1 MLLRLQPL
9 PDELDRSYLGAL
21 MRFNALATEEEART
35 YLAALDDSAA
45 LPWRRNP
52 TLKLLSTAA
61 GMDLAAFVMNHTTL
75 PLRRSITSYMPG
87 LAHGCASN
95 LVLIHV
101 SGKRSCREGAYLC
114 ADCVWEDVDFHGRS
128 YWRRAHQLPGVYWCS
143 KHRAP
148 LAVVRD
154 ERAFLQPPSQA
165 LGQGARIDGD
175 WVDTLQQHPAVGRFL
190 DLCDALM
197 DRTHAFPVFAARD
210 ALRTAARNHGFRT
223 YATKAATTCVD
234 PLLSDALVDAFPSS
248 WLAQLVPG
256 LPAKV
261 RGRVWHQVDGV
272 LWTATS
278 ASAATIYILAMA
290 VLFDSADAA
299 IQAIKGAAIASRH
312 QSRVR
317 GPNIT
322 DDAAR
327 AAYVQALASHARLQR
342 SHPAE
347 WYPLVQAQLKLG
359 LPGLPHAQ
367 SGRLWAA
374 VKAFYLEGRSLAD
387 ALALAAPHQAAFE
400 KVLLDAGAPLALA
413 LKGFVS
419 TPNGAKRGKPRVRAK
434 LSSLDATGLIDKP
447 LEEAHGGESDSLV
460 DHPPLR
466 AKTH

>member
-1 MLLRLQPL
+1 MVLRLQPL

-21 MRFNALATEEEART
+21 MRVNALATEEEVRT
-35 YLAALDDSAA
+35 HLATLDDSAA

-61 GMDLAAFVMNHTTL
+61 GMDLAGFVMNHTTL
-75 PLRRSITSYMPG
+75 PLRRSITSYMPD
-87 LAHGCASN
+87 LAHGCDSN

-114 ADCVWEDVDFHGRS
+114 PDCVWEDVDFHGRS
-128 YWRRAHQLPGVYWCS
+128 YWRRAHQLPGVYWCG

-148 LAVVRD
+148 LAVVKD

-165 LGQGARIDGD
+165 LGQSARIDGA
-175 WVDTLQQHPAVGRFL
+175 WVDTLQQHPTVRRFL
-190 DLCDALM
+190 DLCDTLM
-197 DRTHAFPVFAARD
+197 DRTHAFPVIAARD
-210 ALRTAARNHGFRT
+210 ALRAAARTHGFRT
-223 YATKAATTCVD
+223 YATKAATACAD
-234 PLLSDALVDAFPSS
+234 PLLSDALVDGFPSS

-256 LPAKV
+256 LPAKA
-261 RGRVWHQVDGV
+261 RGRIWHQVDGV

-299 IQAIKGAAIASRH
+299 IQAIEGAVIAPR
-312 QSRVR
+312 QPLRVR
-317 GPNIT
+317 SPNIT

-327 AAYVQALASHARLQR
+327 EAYVQTLASHARLQR
-342 SHPAE
+342 SHPAG

-367 SGRLWAA
+367 SGGLWTA
-374 VKAFYLEGRSLAD
+374 VKAFFLEGRSLAD

-400 KVLLDAGAPLALA
+400 KVLLGAGSPLAMA
-413 LKGFVS
+413 LREIVS
-419 TPNGAKRGKPRVRAK
+419 TPQEATRGKPRIRAR
-434 LSSLDATGLIDKP
+434 LSALDATGLIDKP
-447 LEEAHGGESDSLV
+447 VQNARGGAEDSRV
-460 DHPPLR
+460 GRRPLR
-466 AKTH
+466 AQAH